1 MVSGGTLSVSSTILY
16 CCVRMG
22 FEPLVWFCRPEEN
35 GIWAKTTASALGAYT
50 PCGIE
55 SFVGCISNVVLMGL
69 CLYRLWLIMRDFRV
83 QRFCLRSKYYNYMLA
98 FLAGYCASESLYR
111 LLFDVSMFEFDAQS
125 SLAPFEV
132 YISFQSC
139 RDTQHQSKK
148 KKSSFIFIGGRV
160 LFNL

>member
-1 MVSGGTLSVSSTILY
+1 
-16 CCVRMG
+16 MG

-148 KKSSFIFIGGRV
+148 KKI
-160 LFNL
+160 